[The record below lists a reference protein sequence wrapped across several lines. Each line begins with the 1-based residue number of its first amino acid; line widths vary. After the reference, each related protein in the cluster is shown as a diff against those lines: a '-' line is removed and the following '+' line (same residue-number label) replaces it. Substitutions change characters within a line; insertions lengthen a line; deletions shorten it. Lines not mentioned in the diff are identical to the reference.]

1 MNSKKF
7 FPILFKNY
15 EDILNNKFLFFIDF
29 IPKKTNVY
37 DISLIN
43 KKRNQS
49 IYTSYVDS
57 TNHSALLANSAINK
71 AFLNTNKFNN
81 SVINPALYNT
91 SALSAIGLLNK
102 KTNSSIST
110 SYTSSIKNPSL
121 LASSAINKA
130 FLNATKFNNIIGKT
144 SLYNTYNYSVTDKI
158 LKSLNYNK
166 PSYLSTIKNF
176 NYKIPSS
183 TFHTN
188 FNKTIDIN
196 KLIVPKNHF
205 DLLGRVGFKD
215 NFTAT
220 RIRDH
225 STYLKRKDSDEYT
238 DINSISDAYA
248 LYDENLGFSE
258 KELFEFIRYIQ
269 NTPMLILNHK
279 IGKKIYDEIQG
290 FNIGLFE
297 TEEELTLYKTRT
309 KKNKF
314 PFSYEQMSITPYD
327 ISRGGR
333 FDSYGQSLLYT
344 ADQKEVSL
352 LEVYDEHSKYYH
364 VQLYLYNNNLKLADF
379 TKIDSYLLDILLRPK
394 TSNNY
399 QEYILPRF
407 IAECIKF
414 GGYDGFVIR
423 SSKSLEHRNDLN
435 FNLFDH
441 ATNELKRSEYEVLSN
456 KEVDSLITNYKL

>member
-1 MNSKKF
+1 MNYEKF
-7 FPILFKNY
+7 FPILYKNY

-37 DISLIN
+37 DISPIN
-43 KKRNQS
+43 KKRNKP
-49 IYTSYVDS
+49 IYTSYINS
-57 TNHSALLANSAINK
+57 INNSSLLTSSAINK
-71 AFLNTNKFNN
+71 AILNTNKFNN
-81 SVINPALYNT
+81 NVINPTVYNT
-91 SALSAIGLLNK
+91 SVLNAIGLLNK
-102 KTNSSIST
+102 KTNSLIST
-110 SYTSSIKNPSL
+110 NYTYPIKNPSL
-121 LASSAINKA
+121 LANNAINKA
-130 FLNATKFNNIIGKT
+130 YSNTTKFNNIIGKIN
-144 SLYNTYNYSVTDKI
+144 LYNTYNYSVTDKI

-166 PSYLSTIKNF
+166 PSYFSTIKNF

-183 TFHTN
+183 VFYTN

-205 DLLGRVGFKD
+205 DLLGRVGFKE

-220 RIRDH
+220 RIRGH

-269 NTPMLILNHK
+269 NNPMLILNHK
-279 IGKKIYDEIQG
+279 IGKKIYDEIQS

-297 TEEELTLYKTRT
+297 TAEELTLYKTRT
-309 KKNKF
+309 KKDKF

-344 ADQKEVSL
+344 ANQKEISL

-364 VQLYLYNNNLKLADF
+364 VQQYLYNNNLKLADF
-379 TKIDSYLLDILLRPK
+379 TKIDSHLLDILLRPK

-414 GGYDGFVIR
+414 GGYGGLVIR
-423 SSKSLEHRNDLN
+423 SSKSLKHRNDLN

-441 ATNELKRSEYEVLSN
+441 ATNELKRGEYEVLSK
-456 KEVDSLITNYKL
+456 KEVDFLIHNYK